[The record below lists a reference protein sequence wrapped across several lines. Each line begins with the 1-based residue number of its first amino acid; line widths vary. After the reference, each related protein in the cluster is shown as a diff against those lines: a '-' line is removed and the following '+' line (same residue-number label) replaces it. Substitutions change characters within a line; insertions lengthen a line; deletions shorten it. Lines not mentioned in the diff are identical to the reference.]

1 MKNRSLIGALTVTAA
16 CMLGSPAAFAGDET
30 RWNYLG
36 EHGPDHWGALDK
48 SYSTCAAGSQQSPV
62 NLTGAIEAE
71 LPSLAIDWKTG
82 GKMLNTG
89 HTIQIEAAGGTLR
102 RGDDTY
108 ELLQYHVHAPS
119 EHQVDGRSFPLEIH
133 FVHKHPKTG
142 ALGVLGVF
150 VTPGSA
156 NAAFGKLAAAFPL
169 KSGEHVAVSDLNPA
183 DLLPSKLGYWAYEGS
198 LTTPPCNEIVD
209 WMVAAQPIEAA
220 KADIDKFTAIYAM
233 NARPVLAANRRFI
246 LRSN

>member
-1 MKNRSLIGALTVTAA
+1 MKNRSLMRALAVIAA
-16 CMLGSPAAFAGDET
+16 CLPAVPAAFAGDEA
-30 RWNYLG
+30 RWDYLG
-36 EHGPDHWGALDK
+36 KHGPDHWGTLDK
-48 SYSTCAAGSQQSPV
+48 SYSTCSAGSQQSPV

-82 GKMLNTG
+82 GKMANTG

-102 RGDDTY
+102 RGDETY

-119 EHQVDGRSFPLEIH
+119 EHQVDGKSFPLEIH

-150 VTPGSA
+150 VTPGA
-156 NAAFGKLAAAFPL
+156 NHAAFGKLAAAFPL
-169 KSGEHVAVSDLNPA
+169 KAGEHVAVSDLNPA
-183 DLLPSKLGYWAYEGS
+183 DFLPSKLAYWAYEGS

-209 WMVAAQPIEAA
+209 WMVAAQPIEAD
-220 KADIDKFTAIYAM
+220 KADIEKFTAIYAM

-246 LRSN
+246 LRSD